1 VTVTFRGPERAAD
14 TPTLEAIYRLRAA
27 VWRETGDVAQA
38 AFADGRW
45 SDEHD
50 AASTH
55 WVIRD
60 GEELV
65 AAARLS
71 VHERLADVPEAE
83 EYAAAGVRLDGRIA
97 APARVVVA
105 AGFPHSETIDAPKTT
120 KRSGRRPG
128 VWRGGSAFIGS
139 SLATA
144 PRPDRTGERAEP
156 AAPWPPLVLPAP
168 TGHHNRGRSRTTA
181 LAGRDDRVPFGRWR
195 TSPGRRPPRFAPTD
209 RSPFGSSMERGET
222 MSDQEA
228 PSRPLKPIRR
238 FDVFAEVS
246 RLEALADGRPADEAK
261 GHGVWLA
268 KGVAGRRFGRKADK
282 PDRPRVR
289 QEGETAADDRPATK
303 FKHAGDEL

>member
-105 AGFPHSETIDAPKTT
+105 AAARRHGLAGQLLDAQDDAARAAGCTFAVRQSSPAM
-120 KRSGRRPG
+120 GRLLQRRGWHNVGPARPDERFPG
-128 VWRGGSAFIGS
+128 VRF
-139 SLATA
+139 
-144 PRPDRTGERAEP
+144 EVM
-156 AAPWPPLVLPAP
+156 VLE
-168 TGHHNRGRSRTTA
+168 
-181 LAGRDDRVPFGRWR
+181 L
-195 TSPGRRPPRFAPTD
+195 SP
-209 RSPFGSSMERGET
+209 
-222 MSDQEA
+222 
-228 PSRPLKPIRR
+228 
-238 FDVFAEVS
+238 
-246 RLEALADGRPADEAK
+246 
-261 GHGVWLA
+261 
-268 KGVAGRRFGRKADK
+268 
-282 PDRPRVR
+282 
-289 QEGETAADDRPATK
+289 
-303 FKHAGDEL
+303 